1 MFGPNQVGEVIIGD
15 SYGASVNLQA
25 FITSAIPG
33 SIQVFSA
40 SGNPVAA
47 RAPFKLYQAT
57 TGDPL
62 KNLDYEFSDTINPI
76 YVEKIT
82 AKNYAVEVQ
91 KQVTFTV
98 ATATP
103 EVTYEAEIILY
114 NDGGSLSPENFAVIQ
129 GFYVSGATDT
139 TTTIRDGLV
148 LSLNQNLVKRGN
160 SEFVVA
166 NSGAAA
172 FTVTGKYQDVVPGKI
187 IGKQIEFNALAK
199 SFSNA
204 YSLTAIAVNLGL
216 LTVATTVQPAPG
228 NGTGKQAVN
237 YEWFV
242 KGYKYDPARQV
253 GYPADFDTPYYADK
267 TALYD
272 TINIIY
278 YTPRKATS
286 VERQYK
292 VLTVFCETP
301 DGTASVVADA
311 VLADLTVAIDGLI
324 VVPVTPAA

>member
-15 SYGASVNLQA
+15 SYSGSVNVQA
-25 FITSAIPG
+25 FITSAVTG
-33 SIQVFSA
+33 AIQVFSA
-40 SGNPVAA
+40 DGLAVAA
-47 RAPFKLYQAT
+47 KKPFKLYQAT
-57 TGDPL
+57 AGDPL

-82 AKNYAVEVQ
+82 AKNYAAEVQ

-103 EVTYEAEIILY
+103 DVTYELEIRLY

-129 GFYVSGATDT
+129 GFYVSNAADT
-139 TTTIRDGLV
+139 TTTIRDGL
-148 LSLNQNLVKRGN
+148 LQSLNYNLIKRGK
-160 SEFVVA
+160 SEFVT
-166 NSGAAA
+166 AAA
-172 FTVTGKYQDVVPGKI
+172 GANQITVTGKYQDVVPGKI
-187 IGKQIEFNALAK
+187 IGKQIEFDALGK
-199 SFSNA
+199 SYSNA
-204 YSLTAIAVNLGL
+204 FSLANISVNLGL
-216 LTVATTVQPAPG
+216 LTVATTVQPKFG

-267 TALYD
+267 TAFYD

-278 YTPRKATS
+278 YSPRKETS

-292 VLTVFCETP
+292 VLTIFCETP
-301 DGTASVVADA
+301 DGVASLVADA
-311 VLADLTVAIDGLI
+311 VLADLTIAIDGLI
-324 VVPVTPAA
+324 PVPVTPVA